1 MTKNESVGTWTKAA
15 EDSFESLKS
24 ALKTTPNLIRPDFDK
39 EFILMVD
46 TSRIGVGAVLS
57 HQLDDGQ
64 GNERV
69 VLYLSRA
76 LKGSEVN
83 Y

>member
-1 MTKNESVGTWTKAA
+1 
-15 EDSFESLKS
+15 
-24 ALKTTPNLIRPDFDK
+24 
-39 EFILMVD
+39 MVD

-69 VLYLSRA
+69 VLYLLSRA